1 VDDLRAKIKAR
12 DEKEKTE
19 ALRKAKKKLTTE
31 VNRAKNK
38 LKAAGVQARKD
49 EQARLQRLADYA
61 AKNEFPLVED
71 LLRIREPDKEPTQLE
86 LATCTEEHYPELIL
100 AIQQIEALIASQAPI
115 DIEGEGDGDDDGI
128 RIMVVR
134 RRSLVPDYKDSSPPP
149 PVLVDSSDIE
159 SDAGSIDSI
168 QRNADFVSF

>member
-1 VDDLRAKIKAR
+1 VDELRAKIKAR

-19 ALRKAKKKLTTE
+19 ALWKAKKKLTIE

-38 LKAAGVQARKD
+38 LKAAGIQARKD
-49 EQARLQRLADYA
+49 KQARLQRLVDYA
-61 AKNEFPLVED
+61 TKNEFPPVKD

-86 LATCTEEHYPELIL
+86 LATCTEEHYPELVL
-100 AIQQIEALIASQAPI
+100 AIQQIKGLMVSQAS
-115 DIEGEGDGDDDGI
+115 DSNGNGNGNGNSDDDDNGI

-134 RRSLVPDYKDSSPPP
+134 QRSPVLIPDYKDSSPPL
-149 PVLVDSSDIE
+149 PVLIDSSYIE

-168 QRNADFVSF
+168 